1 MSTSP
6 KSFLT
11 PEQYLEIERR
21 AEFRSEYY
29 RGEMFAMAGPLA
41 MAGARRNHNLLA
53 GNAFGQ
59 IHAQL
64 RHRECEVY
72 SNDMRVRVAA
82 TGLYAYPDVAIA
94 CGPIEFLDANEDTLL
109 NPTVIIE
116 VLSASTEA
124 YDRGKKFELYRSLD
138 SLREYLL
145 VSSDRIQIE
154 RYSRQAEG
162 KWLLTAASRLEDT
175 IDLESVGCTLSLADV
190 YERVE
195 FAGVGEDAPRA
206 GA

>member
-6 KSFLT
+6 KAFLT

-29 RGEMFAMAGPLA
+29 QGEMFAMAGPLA

-64 RHRECEVY
+64 RHHDCEVY

-82 TGLYAYPDVAIA
+82 TGLYAYPDIVIA
-94 CGPIEFLDANEDTLL
+94 CGLIEFLDANEDTLL
-109 NPTVIIE
+109 NPTVIVE
-116 VLSASTEA
+116 VPSASTEA
-124 YDRGKKFELYRSLD
+124 YDRGKKFEIYRSLD
-138 SLREYLL
+138 SLNEYVL

-154 RYSRQAEG
+154 HYGRQSEG

-175 IDLESVGCTLSLADV
+175 LDLESAGCSLRLADV

-195 FAGVGEDAPRA
+195 FAPAAEDAPRA
-206 GA
+206 GT

>member
-6 KSFLT
+6 KSLIT

-29 RGEMFAMAGPLA
+29 QGEMFAMAGPLA

-53 GNAFGQ
+53 GNVFAQ
-59 IHAQL
+59 VHTQL
-64 RHRECEVY
+64 RRRECEVY
-72 SNDMRVRVAA
+72 SNDMRVRV
-82 TGLYAYPDVAIA
+82 TTELYTYPDIAIA
-94 CGPIEFLDANEDTLL
+94 CGQIEFLDANEDTLL
-109 NPTVIIE
+109 NPTVIME
-116 VLSASTEA
+116 VLSPSTEA

-138 SLREYLL
+138 SLREYVL

-175 IDLESVGCTLSLADV
+175 IELESAGCALSLADV

-195 FAGVGEDAPRA
+195 FAAEGTPRA

>member
-29 RGEMFAMAGPLA
+29 QGEMFAMAGPLA
-41 MAGARRNHNLLA
+41 MADARRNHNLLA
-53 GNAFGQ
+53 GNAFAQ
-59 IHAQL
+59 VHAQL
-64 RHRECEVY
+64 RRRPGEVY
-72 SNDMRVRVAA
+72 SNDMRVRVGTAEFY
-82 TGLYAYPDVAIA
+82 TYPDIVII
-94 CGPIEFLDANEDTLL
+94 CGEPRFLDTELDTLL

-116 VLSASTEA
+116 VLSPSTEA

-138 SLREYLL
+138 SLREYIM

-175 IDLESVGCTLSLADV
+175 IELESAGCALSLADV

-195 FAGVGEDAPRA
+195 FAAEGTPRA

>member
-29 RGEMFAMAGPLA
+29 QGEMFA
-41 MAGARRNHNLLA
+41 MAGARRNHNLLVT
-53 GNAFGQ
+53 NTVGQ

-82 TGLYAYPDVAIA
+82 TGLYAYPDVVIA

-109 NPTVIIE
+109 NPAVIME

-138 SLREYLL
+138 SLREYML

-162 KWLLTAASRLEDT
+162 KWLLTAASRVEDA
-175 IDLESVGCTLSLADV
+175 IELESAGCTLRLADV

-195 FAGVGEDAPRA
+195 FAGAGDDAPRA

>member
-29 RGEMFAMAGPLA
+29 QGEMFAMAGPLA

-53 GNAFGQ
+53 GNAFAQ
-59 IHAQL
+59 VHAQL

-72 SNDMRVRVAA
+72 SNDMRVRVTVAGPY
-82 TGLYAYPDVAIA
+82 TYPDIVIA
-94 CGPIEFLDANEDTLL
+94 CGQIEFLDANEDTLL

-138 SLREYLL
+138 SLREYVL

-162 KWLLTAASRLEDT
+162 KWLLTAASHPEDT
-175 IDLESVGCTLSLADV
+175 IELESAGCTLSLADL

-195 FAGVGEDAPRA
+195 FSTATEGAPRA